1 MKLKSSI
8 IFASVSLLLLSFV
21 NVPPLDIYGALK
33 NFMHHGD
40 VSAKFD
46 LRELEG
52 REHYYGI
59 GALENLKGEIMII
72 NGEPYISK
80 QNGEQVKVNKS
91 FKYKAAL
98 FVGTSVKEWD
108 NEGIPTRIKSEEDLQ
123 DFIEEQASKRGIDTE
138 EAFPFMVTGMF
149 KQISWHVINWKDG
162 DLEHTHEKHV
172 TSGAHGTKKDA
183 TGRILG
189 FYSPKHHRI
198 FTHHSTNM
206 HMHIKMDE
214 PQIAAHVDDIE
225 LDGKG
230 LLFLPKDFISN

>member
-1 MKLKSSI
+1 MKLKP
-8 IFASVSLLLLSFV
+8 SLLLLPFALLILSFV
-21 NVPPLDIYGALK
+21 KVPQIDIYGALK

-46 LRELEG
+46 LSELNNTEN
-52 REHYYGI
+52 YYGI

-72 NGEPYISK
+72 NSKPFISK
-80 QNGEQVKVNKS
+80 QNGDNLQVNNS

-108 NEGIPTRIKSEEDLQ
+108 NEGIPTRIKTQQDLQ
-123 DFIEEQASKRGIDTE
+123 NFIEEQASNRGINTE
-138 EAFPFMVTGMF
+138 EAFPFMITGMF

-162 DLEHTHEKHV
+162 DIEHTHEKHV
-172 TSGAHGTKKDA
+172 TSGVHGTKKDA

-214 PQIAAHVDDIE
+214 PQIAAHVDEIE